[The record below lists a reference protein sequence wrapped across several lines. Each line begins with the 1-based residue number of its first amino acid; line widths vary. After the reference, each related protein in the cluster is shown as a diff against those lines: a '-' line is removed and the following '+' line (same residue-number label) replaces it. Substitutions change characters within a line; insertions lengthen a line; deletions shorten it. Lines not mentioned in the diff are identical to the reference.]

1 MSPRVVTPIEHASFF
16 KDSIRTSPI
25 IVPLEL
31 EVLWDSEALDV
42 AFLRAPQKLA
52 SIEEANFFD
61 GRAHADAATGLRE
74 RWRADRSDT
83 TSLPYFLLGFPN
95 FGHLIEEL
103 PRRVETLSSVAIPA
117 CVTQFDNQ
125 PWDGHC
131 TPAPRM
137 LLVAD
142 VGEDGLV
149 DTGMSAMQEDISRR
163 FFHPRSEEGDTF
175 GGFSGGPVVVVGE
188 EGAVT
193 VWLIGPKSDQFTKA
207 YWTPGA
213 PA

>member
-1 MSPRVVTPIEHASFF
+1 MG
-16 KDSIRTSPI
+16 
-25 IVPLEL
+25 
-31 EVLWDSEALDV
+31 AL
-42 AFLRAPQKLA
+42 
-52 SIEEANFFD
+52 
-61 GRAHADAATGLRE
+61 
-74 RWRADRSDT
+74 T
-83 TSLPYFLLGFPN
+83 TSLPCFLLGFPN

-131 TPAPRM
+131 RPAPQM

-163 FFHPRSEEGDTF
+163 LFHPRSEEGDTL
-175 GGFSGGPVVVVGE
+175 GGFSGGPVAASCWDDCLVAFGRSMA
-188 EGAVT
+188 GKR
-193 VWLIGPKSDQFTKA
+193 LIPILSNQ
-207 YWTPGA
+207 
-213 PA
+213 